1 MSSTTAARPPF
12 TAEDRDAARQALHV
26 LLEGWHRDDGCSAE
40 EYCARVTAARCR
52 LSSVEQAL
60 QPQTETES
68 VPLMVHSHPATGS
81 LVTNAGCLPAADV
94 VRVLGLT
101 ASQSP
106 ATV

>member
-1 MSSTTAARPPF
+1 MSSTTAACPPL

-40 EYCARVTAARCR
+40 EYRARVTAARCR
-52 LSSVEQAL
+52 LSSVELAL
-60 QPQTETES
+60 QPQTETDS
-68 VPLMVHSHPATGS
+68 VPLMVHNHPATGR
-81 LVTNAGCLPAADV
+81 LVTDADFLPTADL

-106 ATV
+106 AAV